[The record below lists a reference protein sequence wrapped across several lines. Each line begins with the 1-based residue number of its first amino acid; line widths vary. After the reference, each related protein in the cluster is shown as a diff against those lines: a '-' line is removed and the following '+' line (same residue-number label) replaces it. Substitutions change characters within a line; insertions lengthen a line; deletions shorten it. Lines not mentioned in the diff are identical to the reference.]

1 MFGKS
6 EEKKKKE
13 LAEWSVKKKKELAE
27 WSVKKKK
34 AN

>member
-13 LAEWSVKKKKELAE
+13 LAEWSVKKKK
-27 WSVKKKK
+27 